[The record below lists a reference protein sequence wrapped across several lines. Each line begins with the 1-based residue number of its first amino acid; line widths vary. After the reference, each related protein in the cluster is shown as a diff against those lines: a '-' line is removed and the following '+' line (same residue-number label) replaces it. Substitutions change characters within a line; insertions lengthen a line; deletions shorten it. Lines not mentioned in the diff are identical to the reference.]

1 MPGGDWSLC
10 AVPVPCHLTHGHPC
24 LPGCC
29 LHFFQCTFPDGQTT
43 GFSSHSLSHSQRAYL
58 ATWLPA
64 SGFHLFSSL
73 LTSAD
78 LMPATD
84 FWGFKSL
91 SARRGKWT
99 VKYKDS
105 FYQFKYILFE
115 NLLKTHLFCLKTYQ
129 HLSAS
134 HCSICQYPWPCWTEK
149 GSCPQMES
157 QKDLSTI
164 TQGFWAGD

>member
-1 MPGGDWSLC
+1 MPGGDRSLC

-29 LHFFQCTFPDGQTT
+29 LHFFQCTFPNGQIT
-43 GFSSHSLSHSQRAYL
+43 GFSSHSLSHGQRAYL

-64 SGFHLFSSL
+64 SGFHLFYSL

-91 SARRGKWT
+91 SARQGKWT

-105 FYQFKYILFE
+105 FYQFKYILPSFVW
-115 NLLKTHLFCLKTYQ
+115 KPISI
-129 HLSAS
+129 LSAS
-134 HCSICQYPWPCWTEK
+134 HFSICQSPWPCWTEK